1 MDVLL
6 PDAPAQQPVLTAG
19 QELGDDELVE
29 SGADHADPRALRYQ
43 ISLIDLH
50 DKFPLIRF
58 RFFSLD
64 RRAPGPQYRTRWPI
78 RRCLVRR

>member
-1 MDVLL
+1 MTASYRPLFGHPGGDKGDLKGPRHPGHMDVLL

-43 ISLIDLH
+43 IS
-50 DKFPLIRF
+50 
-58 RFFSLD
+58 S
-64 RRAPGPQYRTRWPI
+64 
-78 RRCLVRR
+78 